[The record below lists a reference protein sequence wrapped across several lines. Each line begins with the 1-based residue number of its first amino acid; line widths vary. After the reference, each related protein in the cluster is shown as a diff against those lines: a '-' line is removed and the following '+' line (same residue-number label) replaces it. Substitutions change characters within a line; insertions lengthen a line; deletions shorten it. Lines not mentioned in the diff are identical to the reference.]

1 MSPIAERSTSA
12 YYPSDAAQFDERGY
26 LGPIPAI
33 RPDQMA
39 DIREQVYA
47 LLETP
52 APDHGMPYHNRH
64 LDQPLVCALAMNRVI
79 VEWAA
84 RIFGPDLLLWRTNF
98 FDKRPEEK
106 RYPWHQDA
114 EYFGINPPILLTAWL
129 AIDAATVA
137 NGCIQVIPGSH
148 RETVPHVAP
157 GADTASQFGRVADE
171 RFVDEAAAV
180 KLEMRAGEFVFFN
193 ERTLHASEANLTDS
207 RRVGLAV
214 RIITPDVK
222 VLDWD
227 SPMHGAML
235 LLGSDTV
242 GQNKMVEPPVGF

>member
-1 MSPIAERSTSA
+1 MSPIAVRSTNA
-12 YYPSDAAQFDERGY
+12 YYSSDAAQFDECGY

-33 RPDQMA
+33 PPDQMA

-47 LLETP
+47 ILETP
-52 APDHGMPYHNRH
+52 APDHGMSYHNRH
-64 LDQPLVCALAMNRVI
+64 LDQPLVYTLATNRVI
-79 VEWAA
+79 VERAA

-106 RYPWHQDA
+106 RYPWYQDA
-114 EYFGINPPILLTAWL
+114 EYFGIDPPFLLTAWL
-129 AIDAATVA
+129 AIDAATAA
-137 NGCIQVIPGSH
+137 NGCMQVIPGSH

-157 GADTASQFGRVADE
+157 GDDTAARFDRVADE
-171 RFVDEAAAV
+171 RFVDKAAAV

-193 ERTLHASEANLTDS
+193 ERTLHASEANQTSS

-214 RIITPDVK
+214 RIITPEVK

-227 SPMHGAML
+227 SPMHRAML
-235 LLGSDTV
+235 LRGSDTV
-242 GQNKMVEPPVGF
+242 GRNEMVQPPVGF